1 MQTVISIGWALPRVI
16 LPRVLAQ
23 DTDTRFL
30 FFICFWQSCLTA
42 VFYEVD
48 RTAFVFSLC
57 EVDRTARFLPLSLQI
72 NHLDEVLI
80 AIPLHLFFSCMK
92 LIELP
97 LTAIPLHLFLL
108 CMKLTELLVFLPLS
122 LH

>member
-1 MQTVISIGWALPRVI
+1 VSFCQESWLKTLTQGFYFSFASGKAV
-16 LPRVLAQ
+16 
-23 DTDTRFL
+23 
-30 FFICFWQSCLTA
+30 LTA

-57 EVDRTARFLPLSLQI
+57 EVDRTAGFLPLSLQV

-108 CMKLTELLVFLPLS
+108 CMKLTELLVFCL
-122 LH
+122 